1 MGEFKIEDRRIRKDI
16 NVGVVSAKT
25 IEAILK
31 FLEIEP
37 DDSRYQLDNKLNK
50 ARIEI

>member
-1 MGEFKIEDRRIRKDI
+1 MKIEDRRIKKDM
-16 NVGVVSAKT
+16 NVEVVSAKT
-25 IEAILK
+25 MEAMLI
-31 FLEIEP
+31 FLGIEP